1 MKRTMNEIT
10 TDIMTQQMNMEMA
23 LNPEELNVQIQEL
36 FVELYDKE
44 DGIYWFYRNNE
55 KRMEMVDEHINKCKS
70 IKKMLHNSNERVKQ
84 LVIQTH
90 RELKTMPKNSEFNP
104 LKIRKSSGAVEVID
118 ENDIPDEYW
127 VTVQTKKL
135 DKKRI
140 LSELKEGSEIPGVRL
155 IKKDFIGGFR

>member
-1 MKRTMNEIT
+1 
-10 TDIMTQQMNMEMA
+10 
-23 LNPEELNVQIQEL
+23 
-36 FVELYDKE
+36 
-44 DGIYWFYRNNE
+44 
-55 KRMEMVDEHINKCKS
+55 
-70 IKKMLHNSNERVKQ
+70 
-84 LVIQTH
+84 
-90 RELKTMPKNSEFNP
+90 MPKNSEFNP

-155 IKKDFIGGFR
+155 IKKNFIGGFR

>member
-1 MKRTMNEIT
+1 MNEIT

-23 LNPEELNVQIQEL
+23 LNPEEFNVQIQEL

>member
-1 MKRTMNEIT
+1 
-10 TDIMTQQMNMEMA
+10 MTQQMNMEMA
-23 LNPEELNVQIQEL
+23 LNPEEFNVQIQEL

>member
-23 LNPEELNVQIQEL
+23 LNPEEFNVQIQEL

-140 LSELKEGSEIPGVRL
+140 LSELKEGSEIPGFRL

>member
-1 MKRTMNEIT
+1 MNEIT

-23 LNPEELNVQIQEL
+23 LNPEEFNVQIQEL

-155 IKKDFIGGFR
+155 IKKNFIGGFR

>member
-23 LNPEELNVQIQEL
+23 LNPEEFNVQIQEL

-127 VTVQTKKL
+127 VTVQTKIL

>member
-23 LNPEELNVQIQEL
+23 LNPEEFNVQIQEL

-155 IKKDFIGGFR
+155 IKKNFIGGFR

>member
-1 MKRTMNEIT
+1 
-10 TDIMTQQMNMEMA
+10 MTQQMNMEMA
-23 LNPEELNVQIQEL
+23 LNPEEFNVQIQEL

-140 LSELKEGSEIPGVRL
+140 LSELKEGSERR
-155 IKKDFIGGFR
+155 F

>member
-23 LNPEELNVQIQEL
+23 LNPEEFNVQIQEL